1 MNTPLSWIRAY
12 VPELSCTDQEYID
25 AMTLSGTKVEN
36 YERLDANLEKIV
48 IGQIEKIEKHP
59 DAEKLVVCQVN
70 IGTETIQIVT
80 GARNVFEG
88 AKVPVVLDGGRVATD
103 HDGNKVAGGTKIK
116 KGKLRGVES
125 FGMMCSIAEL
135 GSSKEFYPEAAED
148 GIYIFPEDAEV
159 GKSAV
164 EALGLN
170 DTVVEYEITSNRVD
184 CFGIL
189 GIAREAAATF
199 RKPFIQPEIK
209 KCGNDED
216 ANDYV
221 SIEIKDADLCKRYC
235 GRIVKNV
242 KIGPSPEWMQR
253 RLANCGIRP
262 INNLVDITNYVME
275 EFGQPMHAYD
285 LNTISGKKIV
295 VRRAAE
301 GEAFQTLDGQER
313 KLDENILMICDAE
326 KPVGI
331 AGIMGGENSKI
342 TDDVK
347 DILFEAACFDGTNI
361 RLSAKRLGL
370 RTDAS
375 GKFEKGLDPNN
386 AEAAINR
393 ACALIEELGAGE
405 VVSGMVDVY
414 PEKKTEKRIPFEPE
428 KYNKLLGTN
437 VTPEEMLTYFER
449 LEIVYDKK
457 KNELVIPTFRQDLE
471 CSADIAEEV
480 ARFYGYDNIPVSLP
494 SGEATTGKKSFKMR
508 IEDVA
513 RETAEFCGFS
523 QGMTYS
529 FESPKVFDKLLLPQ
543 NSELRKTVT
552 IMNPLGEDFS
562 VMRTVSLNGMLT
574 SLATNYNRRNKSA
587 KLYELGN
594 VYLPKALP
602 VTELPEERMMF
613 TLGMYGDGDFFN
625 MKGTIEEFF
634 EKVGMTKKPEYD
646 PDNKKPFLHPGRQ
659 ADVIYN
665 GEVIGYLGE
674 VHPEVLDN
682 YNIGEKAYIA
692 VIDILKVTEN
702 ATFDRKY
709 EGIAKYPA
717 VTRDLSMVMRKDIL
731 VGDIEKVFEKRGGS
745 LLESMTLFDVYE
757 GAQIKIGYKSVA
769 YSLAFRAKDR
779 TLEEKDIAPIM
790 EKILADLG
798 DMGIE
803 LRK

>member
-48 IGQIEKIEKHP
+48 LGQIEKIEKHP

-405 VVSGMVDVY
+405 VVGGMVDVY

>member
-70 IGTETIQIVT
+70 IGTETIQIAT

-405 VVSGMVDVY
+405 VVGGMVDVY